1 MVIVINRC
9 HPPTTQEEV
18 GVVTCH
24 LIDHHSRG
32 IRGCMYVLRLLCEEM
47 SSICVC
53 YEDGTYTLILI
64 HFINIVTTH
73 SPVPF
78 ISRHTTVYTLHAL
91 IVMYRHSP
99 IHAYLPY
106 FSRQDPVIGPF
117 TRCRSFLHRSLSGP
131 HAHPLRRPPSLL
143 LHRQRR
149 IIHTHSLFSLNH
161 LVEERSDSNQIG
173 TSWIGDCHVTR
184 YFHC

>member
-1 MVIVINRC
+1 M
-9 HPPTTQEEV
+9 
-18 GVVTCH
+18 TCH

-99 IHAYLPY
+99 IHAYLSSL
-106 FSRQDPVIGPF
+106 FFPVR
-117 TRCRSFLHRSLSGP
+117 TRSLDHLLDVEASSTGRCLDPMHTLFGAP
-131 HAHPLRRPPSLL
+131 HPSSFTANDGLSTPTPSSPSTISLKRGVIRTRSAHHGLVIVTSQDISIANPRYTHDFLL
-143 LHRQRR
+143 
-149 IIHTHSLFSLNH
+149 I
-161 LVEERSDSNQIG
+161 
-173 TSWIGDCHVTR
+173 
-184 YFHC
+184 